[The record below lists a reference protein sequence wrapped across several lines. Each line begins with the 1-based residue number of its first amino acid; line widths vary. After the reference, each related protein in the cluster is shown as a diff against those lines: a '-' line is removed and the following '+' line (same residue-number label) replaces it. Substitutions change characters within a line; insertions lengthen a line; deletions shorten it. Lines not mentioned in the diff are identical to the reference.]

1 MRCLVGRFLAGLLS
15 GCLVDSMTDDL
26 VGWLACS
33 MCGHVFGLVLTM
45 WQATLMMAET
55 MAVMRGFLD
64 DVQGARHD
72 IGGRGKGNDATF
84 DIIRRS

>member
-1 MRCLVGRFLAGLLS
+1 MNNY
-15 GCLVDSMTDDL
+15 L

-45 WQATLMMAET
+45 WQATLMMVET

-72 IGGRGKGNDATF
+72 IGGRGKGNDATLSS
-84 DIIRRS
+84 IRSS